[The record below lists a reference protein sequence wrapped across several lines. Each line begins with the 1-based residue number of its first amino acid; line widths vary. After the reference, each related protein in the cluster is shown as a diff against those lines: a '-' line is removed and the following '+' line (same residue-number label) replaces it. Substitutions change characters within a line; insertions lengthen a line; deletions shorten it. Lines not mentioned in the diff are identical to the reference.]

1 MNSIERLS
9 RQARRRL
16 AFTCFLQKFP
26 YCFAGYFALAAL
38 AIGISKVW
46 AIPVDGKVWLATWV
60 TVASLATLI
69 HSVILVKWNTPSVLE
84 SAIEID
90 RRFDLRE
97 RLSSALSLS
106 PDQLQSPLAMALQS
120 DAQRQ
125 AERIDIRDRFEVRIS
140 KWGLLPLVPILALT
154 AMLWLPDA
162 KEKATLAENT
172 NKQLTVQQMKNSTQ
186 PLLEQIRKKR
196 EEAEDKGLKETAELF
211 KQLEGQL
218 EKLQKDGKL
227 EKAEALSKFND
238 LKKQLEE
245 RRKEVGGGE
254 NLQKNLEKLKDLS
267 DGPAEKMAKAM
278 EQADF
283 DMAKQEMERLK
294 EQLQKGELS
303 EEQKQQLSKQL
314 EQMEKALNDAA
325 KANEQNKK
333 ELQQKID
340 AAKQAGDMQQAAEA
354 QKELDNLNSMTSQ
367 MEKLQDIANKMSQA
381 KESLQKGDQ
390 QAASEQLQE
399 LSEEFGEM
407 AEQMEENE
415 QLEEMLEE
423 LDQSKE
429 SMNCEQCQG
438 KGCSKCKSQNSG
450 NKSNQQ
456 GKGKGKSTQGDK
468 AAGKGKGEGNGLGEG
483 EGEGD
488 RPEKETDTATFDSQI
503 RDKMRKGETT
513 FGGKVG
519 GANRKGVSKEEV
531 QDAIVNQQLE
541 DPDALESEIL
551 PRSRREQ
558 TREYF
563 NDLRDG
569 KKSDSTTSEKG
580 GK

>member
-46 AIPVDGKVWLATWV
+46 AIPVDGKIWLASWIA
-60 TVASLATLI
+60 VASLATII
-69 HSVILVKWNTPSVLE
+69 HSFILVKWNTPSVLH
-84 SAIEID
+84 SAIEVD
-90 RRFDLRE
+90 RRFGLRE

-106 PDQLQSPLAMALQS
+106 PDQLQSPLGMALQS

-125 AERIDIRDRFEVRIS
+125 AERIDIRDRFEVRLS
-140 KWGLLPLVPILALT
+140 KGSLLPLVPMLALT

-162 KEKATLAENT
+162 KEKVELAENA

-218 EKLQKDGKL
+218 EKLQKEGKL

-254 NLQKNLEKLKDLS
+254 NLQKNLEKLKNLS

-314 EQMEKALNDAA
+314 EQLEKGLKDAA
-325 KANEQNKK
+325 KANEQAKK

-390 QAASEQLQE
+390 QAAAEQLQE

-407 AEQMEENE
+407 AEQMQENE

-429 SMNCEQCQG
+429 SMTCEQCEG

-456 GKGKGKSTQGDK
+456 GKGSGKSSQGSK
-468 AAGKGKGEGNGLGEG
+468 ASGKGKGEGEGLGEG
-483 EGEGD
+483 EGSGD

-503 RDKMRKGETT
+503 RDKMRKGETS

-541 DPDALESEIL
+541 DPDALESEVL

-569 KKSDSTTSEKG
+569 KKSDSAASDKG
-580 GK
+580 GR